1 MLIYLVFFFFFKQK
15 TAYEMRISDWS
26 SDVCSS
32 DLSRSGDRQRVS
44 ISRIPATHR
53 GQDWQEVLS
62 RRGKPMRETGRSL
75 AILIALKQSSAGEGH
90 EPLCQDIGRDREV
103 LPEIVEAR
111 DAGAGVEQEDR
122 KSTRLNSSH

>member
-1 MLIYLVFFFFFKQK
+1 MYVFLFCFSSRRRHTRCALVTGVQ
-15 TAYEMRISDWS
+15 TCALPI
-26 SDVCSS
+26 C
-32 DLSRSGDRQRVS
+32 
-44 ISRIPATHR
+44 

-111 DAGAGVEQEDR
+111 DAGAGVARPEERGGGTECVSTGQYSWWPDAR
-122 KSTRLNSSH
+122 KHKKQKKKAR

>member
-1 MLIYLVFFFFFKQK
+1 MLPRFWNWGRLLR
-15 TAYEMRISDWS
+15 ASGGP
-26 SDVCSS
+26 
-32 DLSRSGDRQRVS
+32 DLALAARCPSRSGDRQRVS

-111 DAGAGVEQEDR
+111 DAGAGVAQDQ
-122 KSTRLNSSH
+122 HAPGIAQHV